1 MMMGRHGQM
10 LQSEARKP
18 VAASRTLARF
28 WVYFKRYWYVLLA
41 VLVLIVSSTYMQVLT
56 PNLTGQ
62 VVDCYLTPATEKLF
76 GATQSSNLPGTSP
89 LTTTNCWYAQISPQ
103 ATMQDLL
110 TGLGGLILLIAGLFV
125 ASAVLTGLQFYLM
138 TYAGQKVLRDLRV
151 AIFDHIHRL
160 SLGYF
165 TKHEAGDV
173 MSRLTNDAATIQQAF
188 TFPLVNLIQGA
199 LLIVW
204 IAFTMLT
211 TSLVYAIISLLV
223 TPLMFIATV
232 WFSDQARKAFRT
244 VRSTVGD
251 VNANLQESFAAVRE
265 AQAFNR
271 EGQNIQNFNESNAA
285 SRDASIRATAFTSA
299 LTPTLEALGYVSMA
313 IVAGV
318 GGLLLMRGQR
328 LFGETMSLGL
338 IIAFIA
344 YTQRFNQ
351 PISQISVMW
360 TNIQSAIAGAERIFD
375 LLDTEPDLVDQP
387 NAFRIPMIQGRV
399 EFVHVDAEYEPGES
413 VLHDVSFVAEPG
425 QMVAIVG
432 PTGAGKTTIANLIP
446 RFYDVKSGAV
456 KIDGIDVRDVT
467 AASLRAQIGIVL
479 QDPFLFSGTVMENI
493 RYGKPDATDDEV
505 IAAAKL
511 ARVDTFIERLPERYN
526 TKLGERGGGLS
537 QGQRQLI
544 SIARAAL
551 ADPRILILDEAT
563 SSVDTRTERLIQK
576 ALEELLHAN
585 APSRQLESG
594 ENTTTWRDGALGR
607 TSIVIAHR
615 LSTIRNADQVLVLR
629 GGQIIERGKH
639 EELLAAHGF
648 YYDLYMSQFRRDI
661 DFVENGAAPLAA
673 STSTGGIVPVERN
686 VCTKQRP

>member
-1 MMMGRHGQM
+1 MMMQHGRDM
-10 LQSEARKP
+10 ALRAEARKP
-18 VAASRTLARF
+18 VAASATLARF
-28 WVYFKRYWYVLLA
+28 WVYFRRYWYILLA
-41 VLVLIVSSTYMQVLT
+41 VVVLLVVSTYMQVLT

-62 VVDCYLTPATEKLF
+62 VVDCYLTPATEKLM
-76 GATQSSNLPGTSP
+76 GGSASSNLPGIPPITS
-89 LTTTNCWYAQISPQ
+89 TNCWYAHLSPQ
-103 ATMQDLL
+103 ATAADYLA
-110 TGLGGLILLIAGLFV
+110 GLGGLILLIVGLFV
-125 ASAVLTGLQFYLM
+125 ASSVLTGLQFYLM
-138 TYAGQKVLRDLRV
+138 TYSGQKVLRNLRV
-151 AIFDHIHRL
+151 AVFDHIHRL

-165 TKHEAGDV
+165 SKHEAGDV
-173 MSRLTNDAATIQQAF
+173 MTRITVDADTIQQAI
-188 TFPLVNLIQGA
+188 TFPLVSLMQGL

-204 IAFTMLT
+204 VAFTMLT
-211 TSLVYAIISLLV
+211 TSPIYAVISLLV
-223 TPLMFIATV
+223 TPLMFFATS
-232 WFSDQARKAFRT
+232 WFSDQARKAFRQ
-244 VRSTVGD
+244 VRSAVGD
-251 VNANLQESFAAVRE
+251 VNANLQESFSAVRE

-271 EGQNIQNFNESNAA
+271 EEENIQNFNESNAA

-299 LTPTLEALGYVSMA
+299 LSPTLEALGYVSMA

-318 GGLLLMRGQR
+318 GGLFLLGGQN
-328 LFGETMSLGL
+328 LLGETMSLGL
-338 IIAFIA
+338 IIAFLG

-360 TNIQSAIAGAERIFD
+360 TNIQSAIAGAERIFG
-375 LLDTEPDLVDQP
+375 LLDTEPDLVDSP
-387 NAFRIPMIQGRV
+387 GARPMPPIQGRV
-399 EFVHVDAEYEPGES
+399 EFIHVDAEYEPGEA
-413 VLHDVSFVAEPG
+413 VLHDVNFVAEPG

-446 RFYDVKSGAV
+446 RFYDVKTGAV
-456 KIDGIDVRDVT
+456 KIDGIDVREVT

-479 QDPFLFSGTVMENI
+479 QDPFLFSDTVMENI
-493 RYGKPDATDDEV
+493 RYGKPHATDDEV

-511 ARVDTFIERLPERYN
+511 ARADTFIERLPEGYH

-576 ALEELLHAN
+576 ALEELLH
-585 APSRQLESG
+585 
-594 ENTTTWRDGALGR
+594 GR

-615 LSTIRNADQVLVLR
+615 LSTIRHADQVLVLR

-639 EELLAAHGF
+639 DELLKARGF

-661 DFVENGAAPLAA
+661 DFAETDSAPPVTAAI
-673 STSTGGIVPVERN
+673 G
-686 VCTKQRP
+686 K

>member
-1 MMMGRHGQM
+1 MMMGRHGHMM
-10 LQSEARKP
+10 LNEARKP
-18 VAASRTLARF
+18 VAASRTLVRF
-28 WVYFKRYWYVLLA
+28 WVYFKQYWYVLLV

-76 GATQSSNLPGTSP
+76 GATSSSNLPGLSQ
-89 LTTTNCWYAQISPQ
+89 LTTTNCWYAQVGPQ

-160 SLGYF
+160 SLSYF
-165 TKHEAGDV
+165 SKHEAGDV
-173 MSRLTNDAATIQQAF
+173 MSRITNDAATIQMAF

-204 IAFTMLT
+204 IALTMLT

-223 TPLMFIATV
+223 TPFMFIATV

-271 EGQNIQNFNESNAA
+271 EDQNIQNFNESNAA

-299 LTPTLEALGYVSMA
+299 LSPTLEALGYVSMA

-318 GGLLLMRGQR
+318 GGLLLMGGQH

-360 TNIQSAIAGAERIFD
+360 TNIQSAIAGAERIFG

-387 NAFRIPMIQGRV
+387 SATRMPVIKGRV
-399 EFVHVDAEYEPGES
+399 ELIHVEAEYEPGES
-413 VLHDVSFVAEPG
+413 VLHDVSLVAEPG

-456 KIDGIDVRDVT
+456 KIDSIDVRDVT

-479 QDPFLFSGTVMENI
+479 QDPFLFSDTVMENI
-493 RYGKPDATDDEV
+493 RYGKPEATDDEV
-505 IAAAKL
+505 LAAAKL
-511 ARVDTFIERLPERYN
+511 ARADTFIERLPEGYN

-576 ALEELLHAN
+576 ALEQLLH
-585 APSRQLESG
+585 
-594 ENTTTWRDGALGR
+594 GR

-639 EELLAAHGF
+639 DELLRAHGF

-673 STSTGGIVPVERN
+673 SASAGG
-686 VCTKQRP
+686 K